1 MKIILLSDV
10 ASLGKKDDVVEVSAG
25 YARNSLIPKHLGE
38 EATPANLNNLKLRKK
53 HEAKIEKENLEKALE
68 LKKKIEDWKVEVSIK
83 TGEGGRVF
91 GSVST
96 KEIAEAAEKQY
107 GVKIDKK
114 KLECDVPVKAPGG
127 YDVNVRLHRDVTA
140 VMHVHVSGTN

>member
-68 LKKKIEDWKVEVSIK
+68 LKKKRRWKSQL
-83 TGEGGRVF
+83 R
-91 GSVST
+91 
-96 KEIAEAAEKQY
+96 
-107 GVKIDKK
+107 
-114 KLECDVPVKAPGG
+114 PVKA
-127 YDVNVRLHRDVTA
+127 DVYSDLFPQRRSPRLPRNST
-140 VMHVHVSGTN
+140 G